1 MQPDAFGRLNFDGF
15 DTDDQRMVSECSD
28 ACGCS
33 MNCSRRQLQRG
44 QKFGV
49 VFYYEDECRQFGLRA
64 LKPIKRGQFILE
76 YTGQKLEV
84 ISMPLLL
91 LRPISVPLLPRHPTN
106 MPPVRRLQIKIVNK
120 YPIHLEKSQQS
131 LMQDSVTFST
141 HPAHPLI
148 HRRPGFQFDRL
159 SRRKF
164 QEDAWWPIEDNNLE
178 DGLETPQP
186 NIQEYLQSI
195 SL

>member
-84 ISMPLLL
+84 IRFCDILDASGASTHSSSA
-91 LRPISVPLLPRHPTN
+91 RIPIRQVIEAKIPRGCLVANRGQQFGGWTRDTTAEYPGIPTKYFTLGDMCIIQCAFEIPKFPKLP
-106 MPPVRRLQIKIVNK
+106 VVK
-120 YPIHLEKSQQS
+120 YPGWDASAAWKEVKKDFVIFKSQ
-131 LMQDSVTFST
+131 
-141 HPAHPLI
+141 
-148 HRRPGFQFDRL
+148 
-159 SRRKF
+159 
-164 QEDAWWPIEDNNLE
+164 
-178 DGLETPQP
+178 
-186 NIQEYLQSI
+186 
-195 SL
+195 